1 MPDEDL
7 EDNMVGLVIVSHS
20 WKIAE
25 GIKDLTDQ
33 VAPTH
38 KGIISAGG
46 LEDKSI
52 GTDAVRISEAVKE
65 ADDGDGVVLLADLG
79 SGVMSAETAIELLED
94 EDIKAVLA
102 DAPIVEG
109 SIAAAVTAAIG
120 SNLEQVV
127 AAAEQTREVRKIN

>member
-1 MPDEDL
+1 MPDEGM

-38 KGIISAGG
+38 KGIICAGG

-52 GTDAVRISEAVKE
+52 GTDAIRISEAIKE
-65 ADDGDGVVLLADLG
+65 ANDGDGVVLLADLG

-94 EDIKAVLA
+94 EDIEAKLA

-109 SIAAAVTAAIG
+109 SIAAAVTAATG
-120 SNLEQVV
+120 SNFEQVI
-127 AAAEQTREVRKIN
+127 AAAEQTRQVNKVN